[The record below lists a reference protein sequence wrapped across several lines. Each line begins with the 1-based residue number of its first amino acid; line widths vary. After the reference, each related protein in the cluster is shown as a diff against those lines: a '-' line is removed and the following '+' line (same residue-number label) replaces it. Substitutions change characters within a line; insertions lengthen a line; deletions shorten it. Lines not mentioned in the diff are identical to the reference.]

1 MEFERQWRD
10 YLHQVVRPEEDVI
23 GRDLTAGE
31 VEALSDEQK
40 VQMVRRSGRLE
51 RAPVLAPKVR
61 SPSSARAVDMLRLRA
76 RGVAIWQL
84 KIRENAMGAA
94 KVKL

>member
-10 YLHQVVRPEEDVI
+10 YLHQVLRPEEDVI

-40 VQMVRRSGRLE
+40 VQMVRRS
-51 RAPVLAPKVR
+51 
-61 SPSSARAVDMLRLRA
+61 D
-76 RGVAIWQL
+76 
-84 KIRENAMGAA
+84 
-94 KVKL
+94 